1 MSNVITVDFSKRN
14 VIGRQVNPSIGDGLT
29 AYLDSLR
36 ESGLD
41 EDDVLDTLDAIND
54 MKLYF
59 DADPEVQ
66 SFADGWLEQFL

>member
-1 MSNVITVDFSKRN
+1 MSNVITVDFSKKN

-41 EDDVLDTLDAIND
+41 EDDVLDILDAITD
-54 MKLYF
+54 MKLYLN
-59 DADPEVQ
+59 ADPEVKT
-66 SFADGWLEQFL
+66 FADVWIEKFL

>member
-1 MSNVITVDFSKRN
+1 MNNIITVDFSKRN

-36 ESGLD
+36 QSGLD

-54 MKLYF
+54 VNTYLN
-59 DADPEVQ
+59 ADPEVQ
-66 SFADGWLEQFL
+66 SFADGWLEKFL